1 MKKLTL
7 SILTVFMS
15 MTFQPM
21 IGVAAEKESIAI
33 SSETKEKEAAEA
45 EVLLNRLNE
54 IKAMD
59 KSNLSSMERK
69 ELRSE
74 VKVTKERL
82 KDIGGGVYLSVG
94 AIIVILLVLI
104 ILL

>member
-15 MTFQPM
+15 MTFQPAVG
-21 IGVAAEKESIAI
+21 IAAAKESTTI

-45 EVLLNRLNE
+45 EVLLSRLNE

-59 KSNLSSMERK
+59 KSDMSSMEKK

-82 KDIGGGVYLSVG
+82 KDIGGGVYLSAG
-94 AIIVILLVLI
+94 AVIIILLVLI